1 MKLNKNKSMAKK
13 FIFNIFKSIILYT
26 TIYFLIWIAICSIYE
41 NYIWY
46 QNDNILSKG
55 ITRLLVSFR
64 YNLSVILF
72 FWMLGCFIILII
84 YVIKNSQNMLS
95 IINASE
101 ELVSYDDAWIKL
113 PKSLRDIEIKM
124 NDTKQKFIKNYKLA
138 KESEQRKN
146 DLIVYL
152 AHDLKTPL
160 TSIIGYLELLKETPD
175 LPLKQRRKY
184 TDITLDKAY
193 RLEELTNEFFEIAR
207 FNADNVML
215 LKKNIDIK
223 FMLEQIVDEF
233 YPLITDENK
242 KIIIKCDEKIICY
255 ADPNKLSRALNNV
268 IKNAICYS
276 FENSE
281 IMITVRENKNGIMI
295 DIKNEGYTIPKD
307 KLNVIFEKFYRVDE
321 ARNTNT
327 GGAGVGLAIA
337 KEIIN
342 LHGGKIEARSEQN
355 ITEFIISIPRYIKNK
370 DISKKNC

>member
-1 MKLNKNKSMAKK
+1 MFIIIK

-255 ADPNKLSRALNNV
+255 ADPNKLSRALINV

-321 ARNTNT
+321 ARNSNVK
-327 GGAGVGLAIA
+327 GSGLGLAIS
-337 KEIIN
+337 KNIIN
-342 LHGGKIEARSEQN
+342 LHEGEIWAESVGN
-355 ITEFIISIPRYIKNK
+355 
-370 DISKKNC
+370 DISFYIRVKCIN